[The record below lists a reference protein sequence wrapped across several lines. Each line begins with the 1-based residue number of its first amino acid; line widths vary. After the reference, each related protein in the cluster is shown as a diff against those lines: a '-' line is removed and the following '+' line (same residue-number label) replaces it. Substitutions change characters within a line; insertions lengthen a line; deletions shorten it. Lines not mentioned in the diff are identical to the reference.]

1 MMRSPDPADTPKL
14 TDTGITVMHAVM
26 AHAWGFPSTQTTLNV
41 CAPRLNAR
49 K

>member
-14 TDTGITVMHAVM
+14 TDTGITVM